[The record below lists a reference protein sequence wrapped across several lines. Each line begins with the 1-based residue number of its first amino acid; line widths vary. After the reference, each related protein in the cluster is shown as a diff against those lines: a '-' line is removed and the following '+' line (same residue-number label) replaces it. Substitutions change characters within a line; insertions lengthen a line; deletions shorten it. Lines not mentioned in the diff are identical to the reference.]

1 VRKTRTRVLAS
12 LVVGA
17 MATSPTLALAQDD
30 FPIAGSYTENRACVG
45 ADASVPRVKITAQAI
60 DSSVFGLCAI
70 LKKGRDGDKISVH
83 VECKGPGG
91 TVMLGDI
98 VFTIKPNDT
107 LDFTDQDNTYK
118 AVLYKCPE

>member
-1 VRKTRTRVLAS
+1 MGKTTVRVLAS
-12 LVVGA
+12 LACAALAPGA
-17 MATSPTLALAQDD
+17 THALAQDD
-30 FPIAGSYTENRACVG
+30 FPIAGTYTENRACAG
-45 ADASVPRVKITAQAI
+45 ADASVPRVKITARDI

-70 LKKGRDGDKISVH
+70 LKKERDGDKISVH
-83 VECKGPGG
+83 VECRGPGG

-98 VFTIKPNDT
+98 VFTIKPGNT